1 MLLKLD
7 GVTKRFGGLI
17 AVNSVDLVVEEGEK
31 LGIVGPNGSGKTTLY
46 NLISGVYMPDEGR
59 IFFEGKEI
67 TKMPPHERTKLGIA
81 RTFQIPRPFGSATV
95 RENVAIGAMF
105 GRANADVDE
114 ALEIADDCLKLVGI
128 YELRDKEAKLLTPL
142 EKKLMEL
149 ARALAMK
156 PKLLLLD
163 ELLAGMNP
171 KNIGEI
177 LELLSK
183 VKQEEDI
190 AVIAMVEHLMHAIT
204 KFAERVVVMH
214 QGQKLIE
221 GPTLEVLNHPKVVE
235 VYLGEKLKVG

>member
-7 GVTKRFGGLI
+7 GVTKRFGGLV
-17 AVNSVDLVVEEGEK
+17 AVNSVDLTVEEGEK

-59 IFFEGKEI
+59 IFFEGREI
-67 TKMPPHERTKLGIA
+67 TRMPPHERTKLGIA

>member
-1 MLLKLD
+1 MLLKLEN
-7 GVTKRFGGLI
+7 VTKRFGGLV
-17 AVNSVDLVVEEGEK
+17 AVDRMNLEVEMGEAI
-31 LGIVGPNGSGKTTLY
+31 GIVGPNGSGKTTLY

-59 IFFEGKEI
+59 IFFEGRNI
-67 TKMPPHERTKLGIA
+67 TNLPPHKRAPLGLA

-105 GRANADVDE
+105 GRANAGVDE
-114 ALEIADDCLKLVGI
+114 AMNIADEYLRMVGI
-128 YELRDKEAKLLTPL
+128 YDLRNKEAKFLTPL

-171 KNIGEI
+171 QDIGKI
-177 LELLSK
+177 IELIKK
-183 VKQEEDI
+183 VKEEENI
-190 AVIAMVEHLMHAIT
+190 AVISMVEHLMHAIT

-214 QGQKLIE
+214 QGKKLIE

-235 VYLGEKLKVG
+235 VYLGKKVV